1 MCVTF
6 TSVYHHISMF
16 TNYIINAN
24 KTRMTMTT
32 TIKSE
37 DLISDGITNE
47 HFKVSELD
55 YRDSLLEIIYFVVK
69 TIE

>member
-1 MCVTF
+1 
-6 TSVYHHISMF
+6 MF

-37 DLISDGITNE
+37 ALISDGITNE